1 MGRNSRK
8 AGILV
13 VASLFT
19 TIAFAQNEVKAV
31 VGITVDLMRA
41 EYLERF
47 APHFTGGIQKLLS
60 NGLIYRNC
68 HYSHVPTYT
77 APGHAS
83 IFTGAQPR
91 DHGIIEND
99 WYDPITKTEHY
110 CVEDSVETI
119 VGFSISEDDGRKS
132 PRNLRTTTITD
143 ELHLSTGGQSYIG
156 AVSIKDRGAVLPG
169 GHAADE
175 AYWFGSAGQ
184 FVTSTYYMDET
195 PEWVQ
200 SFHQEHSDLSA
211 YAGVWDYMIE
221 ESAYSSCLADD
232 NSYES
237 TFGSPS
243 SAFPHDVSEWVK
255 TRGPKAMLATPYGNQ
270 YLTDF
275 ALAMIDN
282 IPAEVANDQFVDFIS
297 VSYSSPDYIG
307 HAYGPRSREVM
318 DSYLRLDLELKRLF
332 AAMDTKYGEG
342 NYVVFLSADHGVAE
356 NPNHLRDALN
366 MNATNHSSADLMVE
380 MVEISED
387 LFWENVI
394 EKFYNNALYLDED
407 AVNSLGLE
415 PSVVREELAAGLAQI
430 DAFKKLW
437 TLEEINTVDSYQ
449 AKLRRNLIDERSA
462 DIFIEWRD
470 GNYIYSSVGASH
482 GSGYTYDTHVPMLLM
497 GPSIPAGNVYRKVHV
512 VDLAPT
518 ISLMLGTAL
527 PHSAFG
533 DVLEEALPF
542 IEY

>member
-1 MGRNSRK
+1 MGRNTRK
-8 AGILV
+8 AGVLV
-13 VASLFT
+13 LISFFS
-19 TIAFAQNEVKAV
+19 TIALAQNEIKAV
-31 VGITVDLMRA
+31 VGITVDQMRA

-47 APHFTGGIQKLLS
+47 APHFTGGFQQFLS
-60 NGLIYRNC
+60 SGLIYRNC
-68 HYSHVPTYT
+68 HYSHIPTYT
-77 APGHAS
+77 APGHAT

-91 DHGIIEND
+91 DHGIIGND

-110 CVEDSVETI
+110 CVEDTLESTI
-119 VGFSISEDDGRKS
+119 GISTSEGDGMKS
-132 PRNLRTTTITD
+132 PRNLRTTTVTD

-156 AVSIKDRGAVLPG
+156 AVSIKDRGAILPG

-175 AYWFGSAGQ
+175 AYWFGSSGQ
-184 FVTSTYYMDET
+184 FVTSTYYTDET

-200 SFHQEHSDLSA
+200 SFHAKNASLAD
-211 YAGVWDYMIE
+211 YTGIWDYMIE
-221 ESAYSSCLADD
+221 EEAYSACLPDD
-232 NSYES
+232 NPYES
-237 TFGSPS
+237 TFGNSS

-255 TRGPKAMLATPYGNQ
+255 TRGPKAMLASPYGNQ

-275 ALAMIDN
+275 ATAMIDN
-282 IPAEVANDQFVDFIS
+282 IPAEIADDQYVDFIS

-318 DSYLRLDLELKRLF
+318 DTYLRLDLELKRLF
-332 AAMDTKYGEG
+332 DAMDAKYGEG
-342 NYVVFLSADHGVAE
+342 NWVVFLSADHGVAE
-356 NPNHLRDALN
+356 NPNHFGEELR

-387 LFWENVI
+387 IFGVNVI
-394 EKFYNNALYLDED
+394 EKFYNNSLYLDESQ
-407 AVNSLGLE
+407 VVSLGIE
-415 PSVVREELAAGLAQI
+415 QSAIREKLALGLSQV
-430 DAFKKLW
+430 DAFKKIW
-437 TLEEINTVDSYQ
+437 TLEEINSTDSYQ
-449 AKLRRNLIDERSA
+449 AKLRRNLVDERSA
-462 DIFIEWRD
+462 GLFIEWRD

-518 ISLMLGTAL
+518 LSLMLGTAL
-527 PHSAFG
+527 PHAAFG
-533 DVLEEALPF
+533 EVLEEALPF